1 MTVLEFVE
9 KYNINK
15 LEILEGDVTFWY
27 VGRDE
32 PMRIQEY
39 NLGSQIVEDFY
50 SVFYYTD
57 NDGYS

>member
-27 VGRDE
+27 VGSDE
-32 PMRIQEY
+32 PMCIDEY
-39 NLGSQIVEDFY
+39 ILGSQIVDDFY
-50 SVFYYTD
+50 SVFYYD
-57 NDGYS
+57 DDRRYS

>member
-27 VGRDE
+27 VGSDE
-32 PMRIQEY
+32 PMGIHEY
-39 NLGSQIVEDFY
+39 GLGSQIAEDFY
-50 SVFYYTD
+50 SVFYYAD
-57 NDGYS
+57 ERDY